1 MGNKINLDYKSAAL
15 PILALCGVALVLL
28 NTRWGAYLS
37 DDTYYYI
44 FPAQE
49 LLAGRGFNPSY
60 IFGPMFPL
68 VLAGVSL
75 TGANVLAA
83 VRWLNAILF
92 GVNIFL
98 VGSITRRLNVP
109 AGFSMLAAG
118 LVLLSDVVAE
128 AHGWAMSE
136 ALGFTFLLLSLVFCL
151 DLLMSKRR
159 LYWWAMV
166 IAAGLAVLTRYAS
179 IPLIGAI
186 VLVLLAFPAGKRF
199 ISRMT
204 DAVLFGALS
213 LAPLAMYW
221 VRNQFVSGHPIRY
234 LSFVSVPF
242 TQDQLTWFMYN
253 WFSLFI
259 PGRFLRGKEIV
270 AGLIIIAAILFLV
283 SGLVWFFRKK
293 WAQIS
298 DQGSKAGLFLLATVF
313 ILNFAMLYIA
323 RGFTQ
328 LDIFNTRYLV
338 PILIVFLILL
348 VGSAGLLWKVG
359 SRCTRTAI
367 VGFFGIL
374 LIYYGFRTID
384 FSRQVF
390 NAGLGYS
397 NVGWHNSE
405 TVAYIEA
412 HSELTT
418 MVSTGEMG
426 IYFWTK
432 RMPKSLAEF
441 PDPQAL
447 KRYMC
452 QTKAPLFIM
461 NQMPTEIYGLGHDD
475 VVKALALVK
484 DFNDGQM
491 FECPPN

>member
-1 MGNKINLDYKSAAL
+1 LGNKIKLDFKSMAL
-15 PILALCGVALVLL
+15 PILALCGVGLVLF
-28 NTRWGAYLS
+28 NTHWGPYLS

-60 IFGPMFPL
+60 IFGPLFPL

-83 VRWLNAILF
+83 ARWLNAILF
-92 GVNIFL
+92 GVNILL

-109 AGFSMLAAG
+109 TGFVLLAAA

-128 AHGWAMSE
+128 AHGWVMSE
-136 ALGFTFLLLSLVFCL
+136 ALGFTFVLLSLFFFL
-151 DLLMSKRR
+151 EFIKNQNRR
-159 LYWWAMV
+159 YWWGMV
-166 IAAGLAVLTRYAS
+166 IAAALAVLTRYAS

-186 VLVLLAFPAGKRF
+186 ALALLVFPAGKRF
-199 ISRMT
+199 ISRLT
-204 DAVLFGALS
+204 GAVMFGAIS

-221 VRNQFVSGHPIRY
+221 VRNQIVSGHPVRY

-259 PGRFLRGKEIV
+259 PGRLLRGNELL
-270 AGLIIIAAILFLV
+270 AGFIIIAAGLFLV
-283 SGLVWFFRKK
+283 SILVWIYRKS
-293 WAQIS
+293 WTLVNGQE
-298 DQGSKAGLFLLATVF
+298 SKAGLLLLLAF
-313 ILNFAMLYIA
+313 LILNFVMLYIA
-323 RGFTQ
+323 RGFTE
-328 LDIFNTRYLV
+328 LGIFNPRYLV
-338 PILIVFLILL
+338 PILIVFLLLL
-348 VGSAGLLWKVG
+348 VGSAGLLWKAG
-359 SRCTRTAI
+359 GRWLRMAI

-374 LIYYGFRTID
+374 LIYYGFRTVD
-384 FSRQVF
+384 FSSQVF
-390 NAGLGYS
+390 TTGLGYS

-412 HSELTT
+412 HSDLTT

-426 IYFWTK
+426 IYFWTQ

-441 PDPQAL
+441 PDPLAL
-447 KRYMC
+447 KSYMC
-452 QTKAPLFIM
+452 QTKAPLFVM
-461 NQMPTEIYGLGHDD
+461 DQLPTELYGLGHND
-475 VVKALALVK
+475 VVKALALVRE
-484 DFNDGQM
+484 FNDGQM
-491 FECPPN
+491 FECPLN